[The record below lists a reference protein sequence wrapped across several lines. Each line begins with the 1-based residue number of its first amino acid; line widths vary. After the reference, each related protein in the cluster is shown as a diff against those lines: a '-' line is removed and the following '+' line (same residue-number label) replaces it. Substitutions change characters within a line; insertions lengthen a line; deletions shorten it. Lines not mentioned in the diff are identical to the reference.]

1 MVCVLINGLLG
12 IASCSLAFKFAVEGN
27 VSLTI
32 FLCATAIMFK
42 MNVDK
47 ELKDGAD

>member
-1 MVCVLINGLLG
+1 MVWVFINGLFG
-12 IASCSLAFKFAVEGN
+12 IVSCSLAFKFAVEGN

-32 FLCATAIMFK
+32 LLCTVAIMFK

-47 ELKDGAD
+47 ELKDGSD

>member
-1 MVCVLINGLLG
+1 MVWVFINCLFS

-32 FLCATAIMFK
+32 FLCTATIMFK
-42 MNVDK
+42 MNVDSC
-47 ELKDGAD
+47 LNDGDD

>member
-1 MVCVLINGLLG
+1 MVLVIINGLFG
-12 IASCSLAFKFAVEGN
+12 IASMLLAFKFAVEGN

-32 FLCATAIMFK
+32 FLCTTAIMFK